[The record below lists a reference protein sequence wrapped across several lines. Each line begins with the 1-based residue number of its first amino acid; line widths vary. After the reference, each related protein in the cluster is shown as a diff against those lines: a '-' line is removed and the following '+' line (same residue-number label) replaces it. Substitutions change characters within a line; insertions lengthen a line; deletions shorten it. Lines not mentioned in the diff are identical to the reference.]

1 MDRGGGGW
9 RATDHAG
16 LLIGSLNVQSVK
28 PKLLEL
34 SQEMHRFN
42 YDVMALQETWL
53 KPSTPNRLLSLPGY
67 QIHRTDRPNGRGYGG
82 VALAVKTGIDAAQLK
97 VPEQRHPGSALET
110 LWMLLKLDGGR
121 QVIVASVYRPPSRTV
136 AALSSDFTDLE
147 AQYQRVIVDHP
158 NTDIL
163 ICGDLN
169 CDLRKPESDQGCRR
183 LSQFISDFSLHHY
196 QAIRSPT
203 YRTGSLLDVCIAKQS
218 HSIVRRGVRFCHFSP
233 HLFLRA
239 FIRTSKPRLK
249 QFTVQTRSVTSID
262 LSSFY
267 ADLRRVDWTPIFSVP
282 SVSHKW
288 QLFLNMFSP
297 VLDHHA
303 PMKSVTI
310 RDPTAPPVSSETS
323 DLMARRRGALRV
335 WGHGS
340 SEYRRL
346 NRAVRSAIRRD
357 TRADVC
363 RRIEERGPNSVWRS
377 TRDVIGGR
385 SSGPRTLPSVSAD
398 CMNEYFV
405 QVGPRVAGEV
415 AD

>member
-1 MDRGGGGW
+1 MVVTGGAGGSKGDRVSDRGRGSADDSEMRAAPDGPPNARRTAPPQLAEDGAGARAPSPLGAPGPQPERRRRRRGRRGRRPQPRGSRGGGW

-67 QIHRTDRPNGRGYGG
+67 QIHRTDRPDGRGYGG
-82 VALAVKTGIDAAQLK
+82 VALAVKTGIDTAQLK

-110 LWMLLKLDGGR
+110 LWMLLKLDGDR

-136 AALSSDFTDLE
+136 AALSSYFTDLE

-169 CDLRKPESDQGCRR
+169 YDLRKPESDQGCRR
-183 LSQFISDFSLHHY
+183 LSQFISDFSLH

-249 QFTVQTRSVTSID
+249 PFTVQTRSVTSID

-297 VLDHHA
+297 L
-303 PMKSVTI
+303 
-310 RDPTAPPVSSETS
+310 
-323 DLMARRRGALRV
+323 
-335 WGHGS
+335 
-340 SEYRRL
+340 
-346 NRAVRSAIRRD
+346 
-357 TRADVC
+357 
-363 RRIEERGPNSVWRS
+363 
-377 TRDVIGGR
+377 
-385 SSGPRTLPSVSAD
+385 
-398 CMNEYFV
+398 F
-405 QVGPRVAGEV
+405 
-415 AD
+415 